1 MNCES
6 FTPQQSKKD
15 IHMTEGCAFHSGEC
29 IVAYCKDCAAGICAM
44 CQVVEHAGHR
54 MQSLSDATRASTRQL
69 KRMSHRSDV
78 VRSQLDDLVKQV
90 DPQLK
95 ELHKYIDEE
104 LESLESVLE
113 AKRSQLLDEVQDR
126 AVEMRRIVLD
136 ELMACEA
143 ELAVIQ
149 KGQQVL
155 GRMSR
160 GEGTIP
166 GRLGQLICD
175 KLSYDD
181 FVAEVDVQLHEPP
194 RLQQK
199 LELQLPTQSLQ
210 EVCDLITW
218 TSVSVAAGA
227 QIFPVD
233 E

>member
-1 MNCES
+1 MS
-6 FTPQQSKKD
+6 D
-15 IHMTEGCAFHSGEC
+15 GCSFHSGEC

-44 CQVVEHAGHR
+44 CQVVEHAGHK
-54 MQSLSDATRASTRQL
+54 MLSLSDATRASTRQL
-69 KRMSHRSDV
+69 KRMSQRSDV
-78 VRSQLDDLVKQV
+78 VRAQLDDLVKQV
-90 DPQLK
+90 EPQLK

-104 LESLESVLE
+104 LASLEGVLE
-113 AKRSQLLDEVQDR
+113 SKRAQLLDEVKDR
-126 AVEMRRIVLD
+126 ATQMRNIVLD
-136 ELMACEA
+136 ELMLCET

-149 KGQQVL
+149 KGQQIL
-155 GRMSR
+155 GKMSR

-181 FVAEVDVQLHEPP
+181 FIAEVDVHLHEAP
-194 RLQQK
+194 RLQQM

-218 TSVSVAAGA
+218 TSVSVASGA

>member
-1 MNCES
+1 MS
-6 FTPQQSKKD
+6 D
-15 IHMTEGCAFHSGEC
+15 GCALHSGES

-44 CQVVEHAGHR
+44 CQVVEHATHR
-54 MQSLSDATRASTRQL
+54 MLSLSDATRSSTRQL
-69 KRMSHRSDV
+69 KHMSQRSDI
-78 VRSQLDDLVKQV
+78 VRAQLDGLIQKVEPLQ
-90 DPQLK
+90 K
-95 ELHKYIDEE
+95 ELDMYINDE
-104 LESLESVLE
+104 LASLEEVLE
-113 AKRSQLLDEVQDR
+113 AKRAQLIGEVQER
-126 AVEMRRIVLD
+126 AKQMRKIVMD
-136 ELMACEA
+136 ELLACEA

-155 GRMSR
+155 GKMSR
-160 GEGTIP
+160 REGTIP

-181 FVAEVDVQLHEPP
+181 FTTEVDVHLHEPP
-194 RLQQK
+194 RLQQM

-218 TSVSVAAGA
+218 TTVSVSSGA